1 MQNKLFA
8 LVLGVLI
15 GCSGFAGAYPIDLI
29 DLGQP
34 GPVETFEGLVGIE
47 VPAIPGMGAGLPS
60 AGLMLPSG
68 IVFVSP
74 DPNPPV
80 STPGLI
86 LGEFNEG
93 PFVYDL
99 VANGIIQSPAELRS
113 GTGFAGV
120 WEDGGNAV
128 LRFSFPIPVTNLG
141 FFASSL
147 LDGVEPL
154 SVTLTAYRED
164 GIEIDEYTFTETL
177 PAPLGDEN
185 FIGLGG
191 GEPISYFDITVEAPL
206 SGGMPLMAF
215 DDIMWGPDCNGNALP
230 DHWDI
235 LHGEP
240 DADSNG
246 IPDICESAG
255 ADDCANATAVAEG
268 SYPFDNSG
276 AMTDGMP
283 EDCGLAGPLN
293 DIWFSYTASYDGPV
307 TASVCGSDFD
317 TVVAVYP
324 NSPCPP
330 PPPALVC
337 DDDYCGLQS
346 SVSFHAVMGESFL
359 VRVGSFGE
367 TTGQGTLV
375 IDIDREFATCGSGG
389 DCFSPHVEA
398 GCDDAYCCATVCEG
412 LPECCTTMWTIS
424 CATAAMG
431 ECGGGEEV
439 AIYADPRESTVFDLP
454 STGAGRGRSPQV
466 DYLGRVTDNPISEIT
481 SVPQG
486 DRSEPQQSTEST
498 RPGEVVGRPNPHPTP
513 RPRPRPPKRRECVPE
528 TPPSLK
534 RAASSP
540 AFRALM
546 KLAGAKS
553 LRAGHVNEY
562 DLGLGVGWNYS
573 TAAVMYDSLAN
584 RYVMIGRDSEVTVFT
599 DDGYGGWMPSAG
611 GYYDLSVAGSIVTAT
626 HKSGMV
632 YEFQQMTPA
641 ISLPGT
647 AFLLKT
653 ITDPNGQVIAYEYS
667 SGKVTKITDP
677 EGRETTFTHYPDG
690 HIQTIT
696 DHSGREVKYEYT
708 DSDLTAIEMPDGSR
722 IEYTYDSDH
731 QMLTK
736 TVPSG
741 ETYTLDYTA
750 TSVELKDGNNET
762 VVHVQNIAAVDLVQS
777 SSTGELSF
785 VPGITPF
792 LDGDGYLWQYEY
804 NNCGQVVRIIDP
816 DLNETLLGYDSLTR
830 EVSYLEDANHHITT
844 YEYDDR
850 GNLVRSVD
858 AMGNITIMKYDP
870 VFSNLTLLIEP
881 DGDQWQYDYDANGNM
896 TAIID
901 PVIEFPVDKVI
912 AYDYGSN
919 GMMIRMEDRNG
930 FVTTYAN
937 SNGLVK
943 STTIDPGGLDI
954 TTTYEYDTMGRV
966 TATINDRG
974 VRSEFVHDDFNQV
987 TKVTI
992 DAGGLDLVTDRVFNS
1007 NGSLIEETDPKGII
1021 TSYDYDERD
1030 RLVEVIRDVGGLEIT
1045 DIYGYDG
1052 RDNRTTE
1059 IDDAGNPTAYEFDS
1073 VGNLDLVTDAESKT
1087 IDYSYDPVGN
1097 RISETDHEGRSISY
1111 SYDPLNRLITSVE
1124 DPGGLDLTTQIDYS
1138 SLGCGC
1144 GTPGG
1149 ALVHKLTDPD
1159 GRVTYQY
1166 YDSLDRLV
1174 TRVKK
1179 HNDVADNGGDSDD
1192 AINSFDYDYNGNVV
1206 RITVANF
1213 PYPDQVT
1220 SNGFDAANRQ
1230 VSQTLDPDGAALT
1243 TSWVYDGVS
1252 NVIQQTEVN
1261 GNVLTMVYD
1270 NADRLETISD
1280 PIGLVVAHTYD
1291 SNGNLE
1297 TKTDSNSNGF
1307 TYQYDSLNRLTHEY
1321 DGNGYLTE
1329 YQYDRLSRPR
1339 YVIDRES
1346 NQTEYK
1352 YDNVG
1357 NLTQIISPLTA
1368 PNPSVVYTQDSRGR
1382 RLTQTDGSGN
1392 VTSYD
1397 YDDAGRLE
1405 TETFPDLSTRTYEHD
1420 GIGNTT
1426 KRTDQNGDVTD
1437 YVYNDLNLLTERS
1450 YTLSPTSPAV
1460 ATPTDTYI
1468 YDRTGNLRSA
1478 DNSASDLD
1486 FDYDAAGRITTSTQ
1500 DSLSVEFTYTTLAPG
1515 ISRQISYPG
1524 GRTITETRD
1533 RRNRLTQIAEGTPVI
1548 ASFGYD
1554 GAGRMNSR
1562 SYPGN
1567 LTSTSYTLD
1576 SDARV
1581 MGITHSNSNG
1591 VFANTEYGRDREGS
1605 PTFIKKH
1612 HDPANSELYS
1622 YDSANR
1628 LISFHRGTLNAAG
1641 DAIVTPGTIAGA
1653 LQQQVWNNLDPLG
1666 NWKEQNITVDGV
1678 SATQTRGVNSLN
1690 QYTHIAGKAW
1700 LYDNNGNLVKST
1712 VVGDSDADGDIDLTD
1727 YAFFANCLDGPRP
1740 TDPPYVDPGCARVDF
1755 TGDGDVDL
1763 EDFMEF
1769 AEAFSGDGNSVST
1782 VTTYEYDCENRLVRV
1797 VETDDGTDT
1806 EVVHYEYDAN
1816 NRMIRRVEAETTTT
1830 YFVYDD
1836 ARRVVEERDGSKG
1849 IVATYVNGDW
1859 IDEVLTMDRGGQQ
1872 YYLHRDALGSVV
1884 AATDGSGT
1892 VVESYAYDPY
1902 GKPFIFDGSGT
1913 TIAASGIGNPYMYT
1927 SRRYNSSTGLYD
1939 YRARHYDPVA
1949 GRFLQRDPLGYTDGQ
1964 NLYQYA
1970 TSQATLLNDPLGLIA
1985 PGKTICVSKGIKPFK
2000 KKISGN
2006 VGPVSWSAGIKVKLT
2021 ASLCLKCCP
2030 PGTPRAYSWVI
2041 DNILKVSLTGSASAS
2056 GSSYGGKI
2064 GPIGFWAGVKVSAS
2078 LSATASA
2085 RFASDRCNNREF
2097 TGRLC
2102 ISAKGSISVSGGAQA
2117 YLKTWLGTA
2126 KLGADI
2132 TGTGTATLT
2141 KCLFCSSGG
2150 CSWQPGKFCL
2160 SASVKITVNA
2170 LVISGT
2176 WTLWS
2181 GKKCWTV

>member
-1 MQNKLFA
+1 
-8 LVLGVLI
+8 
-15 GCSGFAGAYPIDLI
+15 
-29 DLGQP
+29 
-34 GPVETFEGLVGIE
+34 
-47 VPAIPGMGAGLPS
+47 
-60 AGLMLPSG
+60 
-68 IVFVSP
+68 
-74 DPNPPV
+74 
-80 STPGLI
+80 
-86 LGEFNEG
+86 
-93 PFVYDL
+93 
-99 VANGIIQSPAELRS
+99 
-113 GTGFAGV
+113 
-120 WEDGGNAV
+120 
-128 LRFSFPIPVTNLG
+128 
-141 FFASSL
+141 
-147 LDGVEPL
+147 
-154 SVTLTAYRED
+154 
-164 GIEIDEYTFTETL
+164 
-177 PAPLGDEN
+177 
-185 FIGLGG
+185 
-191 GEPISYFDITVEAPL
+191 
-206 SGGMPLMAF
+206 
-215 DDIMWGPDCNGNALP
+215 
-230 DHWDI
+230 
-235 LHGEP
+235 
-240 DADSNG
+240 
-246 IPDICESAG
+246 
-255 ADDCANATAVAEG
+255 
-268 SYPFDNSG
+268 
-276 AMTDGMP
+276 
-283 EDCGLAGPLN
+283 
-293 DIWFSYTASYDGPV
+293 
-307 TASVCGSDFD
+307 
-317 TVVAVYP
+317 
-324 NSPCPP
+324 
-330 PPPALVC
+330 
-337 DDDYCGLQS
+337 
-346 SVSFHAVMGESFL
+346 
-359 VRVGSFGE
+359 
-367 TTGQGTLV
+367 
-375 IDIDREFATCGSGG
+375 
-389 DCFSPHVEA
+389 
-398 GCDDAYCCATVCEG
+398 
-412 LPECCTTMWTIS
+412 
-424 CATAAMG
+424 
-431 ECGGGEEV
+431 
-439 AIYADPRESTVFDLP
+439 
-454 STGAGRGRSPQV
+454 
-466 DYLGRVTDNPISEIT
+466 
-481 SVPQG
+481 
-486 DRSEPQQSTEST
+486 
-498 RPGEVVGRPNPHPTP
+498 
-513 RPRPRPPKRRECVPE
+513 
-528 TPPSLK
+528 
-534 RAASSP
+534 
-540 AFRALM
+540 M

-611 GYYDLSVAGSIVTAT
+611 GYYDLSVAGSVVTAT

-632 YEFQQMTPA
+632 YEFHQMTPA
-641 ISLPGT
+641 IALPGT

-653 ITDPNGQVIAYEYS
+653 ITDPNGREITYEYS

-708 DSDLTAIEMPDGSR
+708 GNDLTAIEMPDGSR
-722 IEYTYDSDH
+722 IDYSYDADH
-731 QMLTK
+731 QMLSK

-750 TSVELKDGNNET
+750 TSVELKDGNGQR
-762 VVHVQNIAAVDLVQS
+762 VVEVQNIAQVDVDKS
-777 SSTGELSF
+777 SSSGELSY
-785 VPGITPF
+785 VPGLTPF

-858 AMGNITIMKYDP
+858 AMGNVTIMKYDP

-881 DGDQWQYDYDANGNM
+881 DGDQWQYDYDTNGNM

-912 AYDYGSN
+912 TYDYDSN
-919 GMMIRMEDRNG
+919 GMMSQMVDRNG
-930 FVTTYAN
+930 YVTTYAN

-954 TTTYEYDTMGRV
+954 TTTYEYDPMGRV
-966 TATINDRG
+966 SATVNDRG
-974 VRSEFVHDDFNQV
+974 VRNEFIHDDFNQV
-987 TKVTI
+987 TKITI
-992 DAGGLDLVTDRVFNS
+992 DVGGLDLVTDRVFNS
-1007 NGSLIEETDPKGII
+1007 NGSLIEETDPKGIV

-1030 RLVEVIRDVGGLEIT
+1030 RLTEVVRDVGGLEII
-1045 DIYGYDG
+1045 DVYGYDD

-1059 IDDAGNPTAYEFDS
+1059 FDDAGNPTIYEFDS
-1073 VGNLDLVTDAESKT
+1073 VGNLDFVTDAESHT

-1111 SYDPLNRLITSVE
+1111 SYDPLNRLITKVE

-1166 YDSLDRLV
+1166 YDALDRLI

-1192 AINSFDYDYNGNVV
+1192 AITGFDYDYNGNVV
-1206 RITVANF
+1206 RITVANS

-1230 VSQTLDPDGAALT
+1230 TSQTLDPAGAALT
-1243 TSWVYDGVS
+1243 SAWVYDGVS
-1252 NVIQQTEVN
+1252 NVIQQTEAN

-1291 SNGNLE
+1291 DNGNLE

-1307 TYQYDSLNRLTHEY
+1307 TYQYDNLNQLTHEY

-1329 YQYDRLSRPR
+1329 YRYDRLGRQQ

-1357 NLTQIISPLTA
+1357 NVTQIITPLTA
-1368 PNPSVVYTQDSRGR
+1368 PDPSVVYTHDSRGR
-1382 RLTQTDGSGN
+1382 RLSQTDANGN

-1397 YDDAGRLE
+1397 YDEAGRLE
-1405 TETFPDLSTRTYEHD
+1405 TETFPDLSTRGYECD

-1437 YVYNDLNLLTERS
+1437 YVYDDLNLLTERS
-1450 YTLSPTSPAV
+1450 YTLSPTSSAV

-1468 YDRTGNLRSA
+1468 YDRAGNLRSA

-1486 FDYDAAGRITTSTQ
+1486 FDYDAVGRITQSIQ
-1500 DSLSVEFTYTTLAPG
+1500 DTLTVGFTYTTLSPG

-1533 RRNRLTQIAEGTPVI
+1533 RRNRLTQISEGTPVI

-1554 GAGRMNSR
+1554 GAGRMTFR

-1576 SDARV
+1576 SDARI

-1591 VFANTEYGRDREGS
+1591 VFANTDYGRDREGS
-1605 PTFIKKH
+1605 PTFVKKH
-1612 HDPANSELYS
+1612 HDATNSELYG
-1622 YDSANR
+1622 YDGANR
-1628 LISFHRGTLNAAG
+1628 LTSFNRGTLNAAN
-1641 DAIVTPGTIAGA
+1641 DAIVTPGTIAGS

-1666 NWKEQNITVDGV
+1666 NWKEQNVTIDGV
-1678 SATQTRGVNSLN
+1678 FSIQTRGVNSLN
-1690 QYTHIAGKAW
+1690 QYTQIAGKAW
-1700 LYDNNGNLVKST
+1700 LYDNNGNLIKST

-1727 YAFFANCLDGPRP
+1727 YAFFANCLDGPRG
-1740 TDPPYVDPGCARVDF
+1740 TDPPYVAADCARVDF
-1755 TGDGDVDL
+1755 NGDGDVDL
-1763 EDFMEF
+1763 EDFMGF
-1769 AEAFSGDGNSVST
+1769 SEAFSGDGNSVST

-1797 VETDDGTDT
+1797 VETEDDTDT
-1806 EVVHYEYDAN
+1806 EVMHYEYDAN
-1816 NRMIRRVEAETTTT
+1816 SRLIRRVEEDSTTT

-1836 ARRVVEERDGSKG
+1836 ARRVIEERDGSKG
-1849 IVATYVNGDW
+1849 VVASYVNGDW
-1859 IDEVLTMDRGGQQ
+1859 IDEVIAMDRGGER
-1872 YYLHRDALGSVV
+1872 YHLHRDALGSVV
-1884 AATDGSGT
+1884 AATDSSGT
-1892 VVESYAYDPY
+1892 VVERYAYDPY
-1902 GKPFIFDGSGT
+1902 GKPFIFDGGGT
-1913 TIAASGIGNPYMYT
+1913 AIAASGIGNPYMYT
-1927 SRRYNSSTGLYD
+1927 SRRYNGSTGLYD
-1939 YRARHYDPVA
+1939 YRARQYDPVA
-1949 GRFLQRDPLGYTDGQ
+1949 GRFLQRDPLGYSDGQ

-1970 TSQATLLNDPLGLIA
+1970 TSRATLLNDPLGLVA
-1985 PGKTICVSKGIKPFK
+1985 PGKTVCISKGIKPFK
-2000 KKISGN
+2000 KKISGS
-2006 VGPVSWSAGIKVKLT
+2006 VGPVSWSAGIKVKLK
-2021 ASLCLKCCP
+2021 ASVCLKCCP

-2078 LSATASA
+2078 LSATASGK
-2085 RFASDRCNNREF
+2085 FASDRCNNREF
-2097 TGRLC
+2097 TGKVC
-2102 ISAKGSISVSGGAQA
+2102 ISAKGSIAVSGGAQA

-2132 TGTGTATLT
+2132 TGKGTATLS
-2141 KCLFCSSGG
+2141 KCLYCTSGG

-2160 SASVKITVNA
+2160 YASVKITVNA

-2181 GKKCWTV
+2181 GKKCWTI